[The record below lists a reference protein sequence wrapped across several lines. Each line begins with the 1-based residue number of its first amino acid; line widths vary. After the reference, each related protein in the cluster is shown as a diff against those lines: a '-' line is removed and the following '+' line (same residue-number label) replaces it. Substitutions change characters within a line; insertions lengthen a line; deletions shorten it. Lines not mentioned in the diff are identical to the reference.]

1 MVMRFRKKVR
11 RQRGSKLHGWGAK
24 KKHRGKGS
32 KGGHGFAGLLKH
44 KKMWMLAND
53 PEHFGR
59 TGFKVPQRVARKS
72 GEKAINIRDLDKI
85 SEGKKEINLSEL
97 GYGKLL
103 SFGKIT
109 KPLVVKVAKFTEG
122 ARRKIEEAGGK
133 IISENISKGEKEG

>member
-32 KGGHGFAGLLKH
+32 KGGHGMAGLLKH

-59 TGFKVPQRVARKS
+59 TGFKVPQRVARASK
-72 GEKAINIRDLDKI
+72 EKAINLRMLDKI
-85 SEGKKEINLSEL
+85 AAGSEINLSEL

-103 SFGKIT
+103 SGGKIT
-109 KPLVVKVAKFTEG
+109 KPLAVKVAKFTEE
-122 ARRKIEEAGGK
+122 AKRKIEEAGGR
-133 IISENISKGEKEG
+133 IVSEDVSESKKD